1 MVNTRNKAVT
11 GTDDNHALQSI
22 KKSADYR
29 RTLSRLTTSLN
40 SIRKQLR
47 RRRHSPNR
55 IEIARDCSEV
65 VIQTA
70 LSQFLLC
77 VVFQLQKYKNILY
90 V

>member
-1 MVNTRNKAVT
+1 MVNTKNKAVT
-11 GTDDNHALQSI
+11 GTDDNHALQST

-29 RTLSRLTTSLN
+29 RTLSRLTTSRN
-40 SIRKQLR
+40 SIREQLR
-47 RRRHSPNR
+47 RMRHSPNR

-70 LSQFLLC
+70 LSQFLLF
-77 VVFQLQKYKNILY
+77 VVFHLQKYKNILY

>member
-1 MVNTRNKAVT
+1 MVNTKNKAVT

-47 RRRHSPNR
+47 HRRHSPNR

-70 LSQFLLC
+70 LSQFLLY